1 MLQQLRANWEALNQR
16 WNDWVLSYN
25 STQQSQLFNHWNL
38 SDWSGTRL
46 ALGLGG
52 FVGGLLALA
61 GAWHWHRWHQR
72 DPWLRLLDQ
81 ARRRL
86 LAAGLA
92 DAPWLGPRQLAQA
105 LQNQWGPSSQSAQDW
120 LLAMEQWRY
129 ASHSSP
135 RPSLQPLRR
144 NFRAVRWPPALKK

>member
-1 MLQQLRANWEALNQR
+1 MNG
-16 WNDWVLSYN
+16 V
-25 STQQSQLFNHWNL
+25 
-38 SDWSGTRL
+38 
-46 ALGLGG
+46 
-52 FVGGLLALA
+52 LLALA
-61 GAWHWHRWHQR
+61 GAWRWHRWHQR

-129 ASHSSP
+129 APHSSP